1 MSNLQK
7 SIKPFDD
14 YKLND
19 KNTNLITKLLEDL
32 AESEE
37 DVKERRVL
45 PIETTFEN
53 LRNILN

>member
-14 YKLND
+14 YKFND

-53 LRNILN
+53 LRNILK